1 MIAECL
7 RLYQF
12 DFGYGERGDLH
23 AAILP
28 ICLED
33 AAGYSMRLES
43 GTTGKRRPVPP
54 IGLKAGN
61 RLKFLEL

>member
-28 ICLED
+28 MCLED

-43 GTTGKRRPVPP
+43 GTTGKRNATAPVR
-54 IGLKAGN
+54 LKAGN